1 MTSKKDFSFDERN
14 WQQQSD
20 DANGCNRCK
29 PLKCTRHKPRMN
41 RFLSWG
47 RNQYKALIPLTDIIN
62 SRFQDRDWYFMCH
75 QNARRELLIIDGA
88 GAGRFLTALLLLS
101 IINGVSI
108 KNTSNPQVSNLSWR
122 WRAHIQTSHLIK
134 GHTMCAPFLSFSL
147 AQIRII
153 TAQIAKLFTA

>member
-1 MTSKKDFSFDERN
+1 MGEDNK
-14 WQQQSD
+14 QQT
-20 DANGCNRCK
+20 DANCCNLLQAS
-29 PLKCTRHKPRMN
+29 PSKCTTYEPRL
-41 RFLSWG
+41 RAALG
-47 RNQYKALIPLTDIIN
+47 NQYKALIPLTDIIN
-62 SRFQDRDWYFMCH
+62 SRFQDGDWYFMCH

-108 KNTSNPQVSNLSWR
+108 KNTSTPQVSNLSWR

-134 GHTMCAPFLSFSL
+134 GHTMCSPFLSFSL